1 MESADYGHLDIL
13 SWSKHKEEFKTR
25 LDEFNKSIVEEGG
38 TVQQTV
44 TNLGHLAGT
53 MIWALDT
60 GEEGIILIH
69 KGIYYEAVSYKIMP
83 VLENEPM
90 NEYLAPIIRAANK
103 TIVRIKADAIVFR
116 ASLVA
121 LLKLVDNY
129 SS

>member
-1 MESADYGHLDIL
+1 MKNFSAYMR
-13 SWSKHKEEFKTR
+13 K
-25 LDEFNKSIVEEGG
+25 
-38 TVQQTV
+38 
-44 TNLGHLAGT
+44 NLFQRYALQYVDLLGAFAAT

-90 NEYLAPIIRAANK
+90 DEYLAPIIRAANK

-121 LLKLVDNY
+121 LLKLVDNF